1 MELKKK
7 GEVVT
12 VEFKASAQR
21 QPRLSGTQMATQLK
35 LYLILDYTS
44 N

>member
-7 GEVVT
+7 EVVT
-12 VEFKASAQR
+12 VGFKASAQR
-21 QPRLSGTQMATQLK
+21 QPGLSGTQMATLLK
-35 LYLILDYTS
+35 LYLTLEYMS